1 MDPKDLEFE
10 ETLAD
15 SELLLKNTARSM
27 DEDAEFTLESILAEY
42 GSGTPAAPEP
52 EEKASEPPAEE
63 KQSAKVVPLPKKAEA
78 AKKTVDETADE
89 TARIPVIPF
98 PGAKKAEEP
107 VEAEPEETPEEEP
120 PQDDEP
126 KYMSLQDILAQTVQ
140 EALSERED
148 TIIEEEPPRRG
159 LFSRRKMRDTEQ
171 LYDDA
176 EEEEDEE
183 EEDA

>member
-120 PQDDEP
+120 AQDDEP
-126 KYMSLQDILAQTVQ
+126 KSMSLQDILAQTVQ
-140 EALSERED
+140 
-148 TIIEEEPPRRG
+148 
-159 LFSRRKMRDTEQ
+159 
-171 LYDDA
+171 
-176 EEEEDEE
+176 
-183 EEDA
+183 

>member
-27 DEDAEFTLESILAEY
+27 DEYAEFTLESILAEY

-52 EEKASEPPAEE
+52 EEKRTRAAGGKDRRQRS
-63 KQSAKVVPLPKKAEA
+63 SPLPKKAEA

-98 PGAKKAEEP
+98 PGAKKG
-107 VEAEPEETPEEEP
+107 
-120 PQDDEP
+120 
-126 KYMSLQDILAQTVQ
+126 
-140 EALSERED
+140 
-148 TIIEEEPPRRG
+148 RRANR
-159 LFSRRKMRDTEQ
+159 SRTGRGNGRGNRKKNRRRTTSPSP
-171 LYDDA
+171 
-176 EEEEDEE
+176 
-183 EEDA
+183 

>member
-42 GSGTPAAPEP
+42 GSGTPAAPES

-89 TARIPVIPF
+89 TASPARKRPKSRWKPSR
-98 PGAKKAEEP
+98 KKL
-107 VEAEPEETPEEEP
+107 
-120 PQDDEP
+120 P
-126 KYMSLQDILAQTVQ
+126 KKS
-140 EALSERED
+140 
-148 TIIEEEPPRRG
+148 PRRTT
-159 LFSRRKMRDTEQ
+159 SPSP
-171 LYDDA
+171 
-176 EEEEDEE
+176 
-183 EEDA
+183 